1 MKRFKRIIGVV
12 FMATS
17 LLFLAACDANKSQ
30 GRIVPS
36 EQPQAPAS
44 PAELKPVVSNM
55 KPAFAVFT
63 LSTGMVHVLAKPKS
77 GPADLIYQNSCSA
90 GSQPFGIADVNFG
103 GKLFCND
110 ASNRRTTIM
119 DMSSQ
124 AELFSWNWPVDIER
138 TPTWFIGRWQA
149 NKDVGLAAY
158 DSAKGVFHIF
168 NSEAKNFSLS
178 HSFEYG
184 GAGSS
189 TLPLVGDWDGD
200 GNDAVGVYRSS
211 TKQLFLRNTLDS
223 GMADISFGL
232 DGNSYEIDAT
242 PVAINLDARTVVAMY
257 STSTGVA
264 SFTSTDVTNS
274 PFLFGAPKE
283 SKLAIPIR

>member
-1 MKRFKRIIGVV
+1 MKQSKTISGAI
-12 FMATS
+12 FMTTS
-17 LLFLAACDANKSQ
+17 LLFLTACDVNKSR
-30 GRIVPS
+30 GTIVPS
-36 EQPQAPAS
+36 EQPEALAS

-124 AELFSWNWPVDIER
+124 AELFSWNWPVDIEG
-138 TPTWFIGRWQA
+138 TPTWFIGRWQS

-168 NSEAKNFSLS
+168 NSEDKNFSLS

-200 GNDAVGVYRSS
+200 GNDSVGVYRSS

-242 PVAINLDARTVVAMY
+242 PVVINLDARTAIGMY
-257 STSTGVA
+257 STNTGIVA
-264 SFTSTDVTNS
+264 FTSTDVTNT